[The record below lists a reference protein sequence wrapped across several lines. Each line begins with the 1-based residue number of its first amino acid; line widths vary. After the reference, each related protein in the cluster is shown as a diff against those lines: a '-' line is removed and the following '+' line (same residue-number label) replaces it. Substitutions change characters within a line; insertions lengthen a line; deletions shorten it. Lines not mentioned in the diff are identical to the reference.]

1 MKDAAT
7 CYAWGNADG
16 WEAICVDFDLAAQ
29 GDSFEEVRSE
39 LSDAI
44 DTFVTYAAELP
55 ELERGRLLNRKA
67 LVGLRLKLAILHRFS
82 RWGIGPM
89 HRYTVHPEVAIPET
103 AGNLAQ

>member
-44 DTFVTYAAELP
+44 DTFLAYAAELP
-55 ELERGRLLNRKA
+55 ELGTGPAFEPQGARWIAVEAGDSPSVFPLGDRPDA
-67 LVGLRLKLAILHRFS
+67 PLHR
-82 RWGIGPM
+82 P
-89 HRYTVHPEVAIPET
+89 P
-103 AGNLAQ
+103 